1 MAISSSLK
9 VYKDSYDLLV
19 YLYQISVNFNKDFKY
34 SLGEKIKDEVLEL
47 IIDIYQAN
55 SDFLERKNNLKLA
68 QDRLEKIIIYIRILK
83 DLKQINLKKFVC
95 LNEKIETINKQLISW
110 KKKS

>member
-9 VYKDSYDLLV
+9 VYKDSYDLLLL
-19 YLYQISVNFNKDFKY
+19 LYQISVNFNKDFKY

-47 IIDIYQAN
+47 IINIYQAN
-55 SDFLERKNNLKLA
+55 SDFLERKNNLKLS

-83 DLKQINLKKFVC
+83 DLKQINLKKFVW
-95 LNEKIETINKQLISW
+95 LNEKIETINRQLISW

>member
-34 SLGEKIKDEVLEL
+34 SLGEKIKNETIEIL
-47 IIDIYQAN
+47 INIYKAN
-55 SDFLERKNNLKLA
+55 SDFLERKNNLKL
-68 QDRLEKIIIYIRILK
+68 D
-83 DLKQINLKKFVC
+83 
-95 LNEKIETINKQLISW
+95 
-110 KKKS
+110 

>member
-34 SLGEKIKDEVLEL
+34 SLGEKIKNEAIEIL
-47 IIDIYQAN
+47 INIYKAN
-55 SDFLERKNNLKLA
+55 SDFLERKNNLKSA
-68 QDRLEKIIIYIRILK
+68 QDRIEKIIIYIRILK

-95 LNEKIETINKQLISW
+95 LNEKIETINRQLISW